1 MTNIYKM
8 STEDPISGI
17 LRFSWTVILQPLFC
31 PFLTHL
37 LIKNIDKLCRL
48 VVAYVY
54 WKVFRLI
61 LIFN

>member
-1 MTNIYKM
+1 MNFKRL
-8 STEDPISGI
+8 PSG
-17 LRFSWTVILQPLFC
+17 SLFF
-31 PFLTHL
+31 PFLTPL
-37 LIKNIDKLCRL
+37 LIKNIDKMRRL